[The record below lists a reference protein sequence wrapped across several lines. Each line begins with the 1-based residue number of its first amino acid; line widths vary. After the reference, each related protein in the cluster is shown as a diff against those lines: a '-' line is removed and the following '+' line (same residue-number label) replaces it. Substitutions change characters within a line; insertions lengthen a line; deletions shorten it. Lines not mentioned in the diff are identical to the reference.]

1 MSVVIF
7 AGPSISAGEVQ
18 GILTAECLPPAA
30 QGDVYRAALS
40 RPLAIGLIDGYFERV
55 PAVWHKEILWALS
68 QGIHVFGSASMGAL
82 RAAELAP
89 FGMIGV
95 GAIFE
100 AYRDGILEDD
110 DEVAVAHGPADTGYR
125 AGSDAMVN
133 IRATLAL
140 AVSTGVV
147 DDTTASTLERLGKG
161 LFYAERSYARIL
173 ELARQEGAAPAIL
186 DDFGRWLRSGAVNQK
201 RDDAAAMLH
210 EMRACLSSG
219 RPATPVG
226 FVFEE
231 TLWWQQLKA
240 SAAETGLAPDDRLV
254 LETLAGDRVAW
265 DRAVAGALG
274 WQLARQDAERDGR
287 SSDAVMLVEQ
297 ASALCRRHGLPDAAA
312 VERWLEEHR
321 YTRRELEHL
330 IETSAVAAWSLQ
342 RAGDTLT
349 PVLLQYL
356 RWTGDYGRLVG
367 AGGDAD
373 RSREKG

>member
-7 AGPSISAGEVQ
+7 AGPSISAADVRA
-18 GILTAECLPPAA
+18 ILGAAECMPPAA

-40 RPLAIGLIDGYFERV
+40 RPRAIGVIDGYFERV

-68 QGIHVFGSASMGAL
+68 QGTHVFGSASMGAL

-140 AVSTGVV
+140 AVSRGVV
-147 DDTTASTLERLGKG
+147 DATTASTLERLGKG

-173 ELARQEGAAPAIL
+173 ELAREEGAAAATL
-186 DDFGRWLRSGAVNQK
+186 DGFSRWLGSGAVNQK
-201 RDDAAAMLH
+201 RDDAMAMLQ
-210 EMRACLSSG
+210 EIRVCVDSE
-219 RPATPVG
+219 RPATPVD

-240 SAAETGLAPDDRLV
+240 SAAEIGLAPDDRLV
-254 LETLAGDRVAW
+254 LEALARDRAAW

-274 WQLARQDAERDGR
+274 WQLALQDAERDGR
-287 SSDAVMLVEQ
+287 ASEAVRLVEQ

-312 VERWLEEHR
+312 VDMWLAENR

-330 IETSAVAAWSLQ
+330 VETSALAAWSLE

-356 RWTGDYGRLVG
+356 RWTGDYGLLAG
-367 AGGDAD
+367 ARAGRAPM
-373 RSREKG
+373 SSL

>member
-7 AGPSISAGEVQ
+7 AGPSIAAADVH
-18 GILTAECLPPAA
+18 GILSAECLPPAA
-30 QGDVYRAALS
+30 QGDLYRAALS

-140 AVSTGVV
+140 AVSTGVI
-147 DDTTASTLERLGKG
+147 DDTTAATLGRLGKG

-173 ELARQEGAAPAIL
+173 ELARGEGVAAGVL
-186 DDFGRWLRSGAVNQK
+186 DDFGRWLPSGAVNQK
-201 RDDAAAMLH
+201 RADAMAMLQ
-210 EMRACLSSG
+210 ELRVCLDSG
-219 RPATPVG
+219 RPVTPVD
-226 FVFEE
+226 FAFEE

-240 SAAETGLAPDDRLV
+240 GAAETGLAPDDRLV
-254 LETLAGDRVAW
+254 LETLARDRGAW

-287 SSDAVMLVEQ
+287 TSEAVRLVEQ
-297 ASALCRRHGLPDAAA
+297 ASTLCRRHGLPDAAA
-312 VERWLEEHR
+312 VDRWLAENR
-321 YTRRELEHL
+321 YTRRELEYL
-330 IETSAVAAWSLQ
+330 VETSAVAAWSLQ
-342 RAGDTLT
+342 CAGDTLT

-367 AGGDAD
+367 ARGDAD